1 MDLRALYSAQPG
13 ATGLGGLTDAWHWS
27 KALGLDSTA
36 ALSGEHA
43 FEAFALD
50 SYDEG
55 LAVALLTFCQEH
67 SAELLRDQ
75 PLVAVDGFSH
85 PGYGFSLVVAVS
97 PAVHQK
103 YLDDPEAHAAVRS
116 VVPAYRC
123 EFAGDE
129 DLRDAGYRH
138 NRAAGVQGTRWD
150 RTEPRPYFKA
160 RFRGDDGHLAPRR
173 GFTRPQLLVSRVTRS
188 SRREEQFIEFENY
201 RHEVYTVT
209 WNGAWLLTGPHGE
222 PTPYADPAALIAEVN
237 SIIGL

>member
-1 MDLRALYSAQPG
+1 MDLRAMYSDRPALAG
-13 ATGLGGLTDAWHWS
+13 MTDAWHWS
-27 KALGLDSTA
+27 TAPGLDSTA
-36 ALSGEHA
+36 ALSGKHA

-55 LAVALLTFCQEH
+55 LAVALLTFCREH

-85 PGYGFSLVVAVS
+85 PGYGFSLVVALS

-103 YLDDPEAHAAVRS
+103 YPDAPELHAAVRS

-129 DLRDAGYRH
+129 DVRDASYRH
-138 NRAAGVQGTRWD
+138 NRAPGVQGTRWN

-160 RFRGDDGHLAPRR
+160 RFRGDDGHLAPHR
-173 GFTRPQLLVSRVTRS
+173 GFARPQLLASRVTRPT
-188 SRREEQFIEFENY
+188 RREGQFIEFENY

-209 WNGAWLLTGPHGE
+209 WNDAWILTAPDGT
-222 PTPYADPAALIAEVN
+222 PTPYTDPDALLATVN